1 MGPAECLAK
10 GRGERRTDRQVGEW
24 TDRHVDRPGEDTVQ
38 LTGKE
43 LGTAAVSHAM
53 KANAR
58 DGLYF

>member
-1 MGPAECLAK
+1 MG
-10 GRGERRTDRQVGEW
+10 GRAGGHTDMW
-24 TDRHVDRPGEDTVQ
+24 TDVDRPEEDTVQ